1 MKTVTNFCFFSLML
15 VSFVGCSQSHKKHAN
30 SKTETSYLNSSKI
43 DTTWTEKIVKTDKEW
58 KKLLTPDQYYV
69 TREQGTERPF
79 TSELN
84 DIKKEGVFLCV
95 SCKNPLFLSST
106 KFNSGTGWPSFWKPL
121 FSRSV
126 AVGTDNSLGMSR
138 DEVTCARCDAHLG
151 HVFNDGPEPT
161 GLRYCMNGEAMVFE
175 KNTVLEKAVFAQGCF
190 WCVEEIFEMVKGVE
204 AVVSGYSGGKEKN
217 PTYEKVGS
225 GMTSHAEAIQVIY
238 DPSVITYQELLKVF
252 FNSGDITQVN
262 GQGPDNGR
270 QYRSIAFYKNEKEK
284 EQIETYIK
292 EIDNSGKFKNKVS
305 VEVAPFEKF
314 YEAEDYHQDYVKLNP
329 DQGYV
334 RGVSLPRYQKAIK
347 NFPELLKKNQAKK
360 AGM

>member
-1 MKTVTNFCFFSLML
+1 MKTVTNFFFLGLML
-15 VSFVGCSQSHKKHAN
+15 LSFAGCSQSHKKHAN
-30 SKTETSYLNSSKI
+30 AKTETSYINISSI
-43 DTTWTEKIVKTDKEW
+43 DTTWSEKVVKSDKEW
-58 KKLLTPDQYYV
+58 KKILTPQQFYV

-79 TSELN
+79 TSPLN
-84 DIKKEGVFLCV
+84 DAKGDGVFLCV

-126 AVGTDNSLGMSR
+126 AIGTDNSLGMTR

-175 KNTVLEKAVFAQGCF
+175 KNPVLEKAVFAQGCF

-204 AVVSGYSGGKEKN
+204 AVISGYSGGKEKN
-217 PTYEKVGS
+217 PTYQKVGS
-225 GMTSHAEAIQVIY
+225 GMTSHAEAIEVIY
-238 DPSVITYQELLKVF
+238 DPKVVSYQELLKVY

-270 QYRSIAFYKNEKEK
+270 QYRSIIFYKNDAEKK
-284 EQIETYIK
+284 QIETYIT
-292 EIDNSGKFKNKVS
+292 ELNNSGRYANKIA
-305 VEVAPFEKF
+305 VEVSSFEKF
-314 YEAEDYHQDYVKLNP
+314 YPAEEYHQDYVKLNP
-329 DQGYV
+329 DEGYV
-334 RGVSLPRYQKAIK
+334 RGVSLPRYQKAIR
-347 NFPELLKKNQAKK
+347 NFPELLKKNQPKK